1 MSSARD
7 DKPPNQGRQEKRYT
21 HLRDLSLVYE
31 GHSMDIPLRSPDISS
46 RGMFVNTAHE
56 FPQGAVLKVS
66 FRLPWTNYKV
76 TARCE
81 VRYCLPGVGIGL
93 EFVEIPEEAR
103 RAIEEELQ
111 IMETSTAPRR

>member
-1 MSSARD
+1 MSAFKD
-7 DKPPNQGRQEKRYT
+7 DKPANPDRQEKRYA
-21 HLRDLSLVYE
+21 HLRDLSVAYE

-81 VRYCLPGVGIGL
+81 VRYCLPGVGVGL
-93 EFVEIPEEAR
+93 EFVEISEAAR
-103 RAIEEELQ
+103 RAIEDELQ
-111 IMETSTAPRR
+111 IMETSTAPKP